1 MSCVHECNVT
11 FLLEV
16 TWDRGN
22 DSFEVL
28 HRCLLVVQ
36 IFSGYPF
43 CCQGSYWIPFENE
56 NDENENENDENEN
69 ENENEEKKRKY
80 TLIQLLKMMADVNS
94 ARGVVRARLTMHR
107 GTVLGDANKR
117 PVPKNSPVMHCQRRY
132 YQASCAIPKWLIVRE
147 INVVCCV
154 GSVEIQ
160 IEILYLSLG
169 FVFGFFWSCILHVQ

>member
-94 ARGVVRARLTMHR
+94 ARGVVRDTSL
-107 GTVLGDANKR
+107 LL
-117 PVPKNSPVMHCQRRY
+117 NSSEVATIIY
-132 YQASCAIPKWLIVRE
+132 L
-147 INVVCCV
+147 
-154 GSVEIQ
+154 
-160 IEILYLSLG
+160 LSLDSIS
-169 FVFGFFWSCILHVQ
+169 FATLEAF